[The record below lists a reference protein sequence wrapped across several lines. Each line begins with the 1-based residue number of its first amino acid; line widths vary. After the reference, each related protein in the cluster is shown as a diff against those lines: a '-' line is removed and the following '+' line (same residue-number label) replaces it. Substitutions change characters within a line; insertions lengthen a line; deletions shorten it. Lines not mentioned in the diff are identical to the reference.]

1 MLTDEKFLHTSL
13 TEDVKKNS
21 APLVLKLGSLLASTA
36 IGLLAAQA
44 AHAEDVYFDPLFI
57 ERKAGDVGD
66 VDLSLFQSNDQAQ
79 LPGDYDTALYVNKK
93 LKLRHSIRYLSRSDG
108 TLEPQIT
115 PNILRA
121 LGVNVDAFPA
131 LKSLQPDAPLGS
143 LAQYIPAADV
153 KFDFYLM
160 QLNFS
165 IPQAAILQKAEDYID
180 PAKWDDG
187 APSLFSN
194 YSYSGGQRSYR
205 NGNDDSSQ
213 YLNLQNGLNV
223 GPWRVRN
230 YTTYSDSGDEK
241 KWDTISTYVERD
253 IKSIKSKLLLGENS
267 TSGEI
272 LSSVPFS
279 GVQLFSDDNMLPN
292 SQRGFAPTIRGVAN
306 SNAEVTIRQNDH
318 IIYQSFVPPGAF
330 EINDLYPSS
339 YSGNLEITVKEADGT
354 ERRFNQPFSAIPVMQ
369 RPGRLKYSATA
380 GVYRATDNNEKE
392 PTFAQGTAIYGIS
405 NTITSYGGS
414 VVSEDYL
421 SGLIGV
427 GYNLQWLGGISA
439 DVTHARTTLDNNQT
453 TSGQSYRVQY
463 SKNIEMTDTDF
474 SLASYRYSSAG
485 YYDFD
490 ESTQYLDGD
499 NALEL
504 DYHKRSKIQFN
515 INQTLWEGASLYL
528 SGYEQDY
535 WNNGGKEKNL
545 SVGLNNSLFGV
556 SYNLSYSYSQL
567 QGEDNDQQISLNL
580 RIPLSRWLPQSWGTY
595 NVSHEKGEGTRHQ
608 VGLSG
613 TALDD
618 RRLSYSVQQ
627 SYTDQNNESGS
638 NLYSTYR
645 SSFGNL
651 NAGYNY
657 SRDSQQLSYGIAGG
671 IVAHSRG
678 ATLSQP
684 LGDSFA
690 LIDTNGASGAR
701 LQNLPGVRTDWRGF
715 AVVPYLTAYNE
726 NRIAMDTTTLPDDVD
741 IENTSAVVIPNSGA
755 MVTAHFDARVGAR
768 VLVTLVR
775 PNGATV
781 PFGAMAANEKQSNI
795 VDEGGVVY
803 LSGIPLEKQVLLHVK
818 WGNEASQQCQAQF
831 NISASISQVNSLTAP
846 CI

>member
-1 MLTDEKFLHTSL
+1 MLTDEKFLQTSL
-13 TEDVKKNS
+13 SEAVKKNS
-21 APLVLKLGSLLASTA
+21 VSLVVKLSSLAF
-36 IGLLAAQA
+36 GLLC
-44 AHAEDVYFDPLFI
+44 AHTARSESVYFDPQFI
-57 ERKAGDVGD
+57 ERTAGDVGG
-66 VDLSLFQSNDQAQ
+66 VDLSLFQNNDQAQ

-93 LKLRHSIRYLSRSDG
+93 LKLRRSIRYLSKPDG
-108 TLEPQIT
+108 TLTPQIT
-115 PNILRA
+115 PDILRA
-121 LGVNVDAFPA
+121 LGVNVDAFPV
-131 LKSLQPDAPLGS
+131 LKDHPPEAPLGA

-160 QLNFS
+160 QLDFS
-165 IPQAAILQKAEDYID
+165 IPQAAILQKAQGYID
-180 PAKWDDG
+180 PEKWDDG
-187 APSLFSN
+187 APVLFSN
-194 YSYSGGQRSYR
+194 YAYSGGQRSYR
-205 NGNDDSSQ
+205 NGSDDSSQ
-213 YLNLQNGLNV
+213 YLNLQNGFNI
-223 GPWRVRN
+223 GPWRLRN
-230 YTTYSDSGDEK
+230 YTTYSQNGDEK
-241 KWDTISTYVERD
+241 RWDTISTYAERD
-253 IKSIKSKLLLGENS
+253 IKTLKSKFQIGENS

-279 GVQLFSDDNMLPN
+279 GIQLFSDDNMLPN
-292 SQRGFAPTIRGVAN
+292 SQRGFAPTIRGIAN
-306 SNAEVTIRQNDH
+306 SNAEVTIRQNNH
-318 IIYQSFVPPGAF
+318 IIYQSYVPPGAF

-339 YSGNLEITVKEADGT
+339 YSGNLEITLKEADGT

-369 RPGRLKYSATA
+369 RPGRLKYSATV

-392 PTFAQGTAIYGIS
+392 PTFAQGTAIYGVS
-405 NTITSYGGS
+405 NTVTSYGGS
-414 VVSEDYL
+414 VISEDYV
-421 SGLIGV
+421 SALIGI

-439 DVTHARTTLDNNQT
+439 DITYARTKLDNNQIS
-453 TSGQSYRVQY
+453 SGQSYRIQY

-490 ESTQYLDGD
+490 ESTQYIDGD
-499 NALEL
+499 NTSKL

-515 INQTLWEGASLYL
+515 INQALWEGASLYL

-535 WNNGGKEKNL
+535 WNNSGKEKNL
-545 SVGLNNSLFGV
+545 SLGLNNSLFGI
-556 SYNLSYSYSQL
+556 SYNLSYSYSKL
-567 QGEDNDQQISLNL
+567 QGQNDDQQISLNV

-595 NVSHEKGEGTRHQ
+595 NVSHQKGEGTRHQ

-627 SYTDQNNESGS
+627 SYTDQSRESGS
-638 NLYSTYR
+638 NLYSSYR

-657 SRDSQQLSYGIAGG
+657 NRDSKLLSYGIAGG
-671 IVAHSRG
+671 VVMHSRG

-690 LIDTNGASGAR
+690 LIDTNGARGAR

-741 IENTSAVVIPNSGA
+741 IENTSAIVIPNSGA

-775 PNGATV
+775 PNGTTV
-781 PFGAMAANEKQSNI
+781 PFGAMAASEKQSNI
-795 VDEGGVVY
+795 
-803 LSGIPLEKQVLLHVK
+803 
-818 WGNEASQQCQAQF
+818 
-831 NISASISQVNSLTAP
+831 
-846 CI
+846 

>member
-1 MLTDEKFLHTSL
+1 MLTDEKFLQTRLSG
-13 TEDVKKNS
+13 DVKKHS
-21 APLVLKLGSLLASTA
+21 APLVLKLSRLLAGTAFGLLASH
-36 IGLLAAQA
+36 AARS
-44 AHAEDVYFDPLFI
+44 ESVYFDPQFI
-57 ERKAGDVGD
+57 ERKAGDVGE
-66 VDLSLFQSNDQAQ
+66 VDLSLFQNNDQAQ

-93 LKLRHSIRYLSRSDG
+93 LKLRRSISYLSREDG

-115 PNILRA
+115 PDILRA

-131 LKSLQPDAPLGS
+131 LKNHQPDTPLGQ

-153 KFDFYLM
+153 KFDFFLM

-165 IPQAAILQKAEDYID
+165 IPQAAIVHNAQDYID
-180 PAKWDDG
+180 PTKWDDG
-187 APSLFSN
+187 APALFSN
-194 YSYSGGQRSYR
+194 YSYSGGQRSNR
-205 NGNDDSSQ
+205 NGSDDSSQ
-213 YLNLQNGLNV
+213 YLNLQSGFNA

-230 YTTYSDSGDEK
+230 YTTYSNSGDEQR
-241 KWDTISTYVERD
+241 WDTISTYVERD
-253 IKSIKSKLLLGENS
+253 IKALKSKFQIGENS

-272 LSSVPFS
+272 LSNVPFS

-354 ERRFNQPFSAIPVMQ
+354 ERRFNQPFSAIPIMQ
-369 RPGRLKYSATA
+369 RPGRLKYTATA
-380 GVYRATDNNEKE
+380 GVYRATNADEKE
-392 PTFAQGTAIYGIS
+392 PTFAQGTAIYGFS
-405 NTITSYGGS
+405 NTITTYGGS

-421 SGLIGV
+421 SALFGL

-439 DVTHARTTLDNNQT
+439 DFTHARTTLDNHQT

-463 SKNIEMTDTDF
+463 SKNIEMTDTNF

-490 ESTQYLDGD
+490 ESTQHIDEGD
-499 NALEL
+499 TSAL
-504 DYHKRSKIQFN
+504 DYHKRSKVQFN
-515 INQTLWEGASLYL
+515 INQTLWDGASLYL

-535 WNNGGKEKNL
+535 WNNSGKEKNL
-545 SVGLNNSLFGV
+545 SLGFNHSVFGI
-556 SYNLSYSYSQL
+556 SYNLSYSYSKL
-567 QGEDNDQQISLNL
+567 QGEDDDQQVSLNV
-580 RIPLSRWLPQSWGTY
+580 RIPLSRWLPQSWATY
-595 NVSHEKGEGTRHQ
+595 NVSNQKGEGTRHQ

-618 RRLSYSVQQ
+618 RRLSYSMQQ
-627 SYTDQNNESGS
+627 SYTDQDSESSS
-638 NLYSTYR
+638 NLYSSYR

-657 SRDSQQLSYGIAGG
+657 SQDSQQFSYGIAGG
-671 IVAHSRG
+671 IVAHAHG
-678 ATLSQP
+678 ITLSQP
-684 LGDSFA
+684 LGESFA

-726 NRIAMDTTTLPDDVD
+726 NRIAMDTTTLPGDVD
-741 IENTSAVVIPNSGA
+741 IENTSATVIPNSGA

-775 PNGATV
+775 SNGATV
-781 PFGAMAANEKQSNI
+781 PFGAVATTEKQSNI

-803 LSGIPLEKQVLLHVK
+803 LSGIPLEKPVLLHVK
-818 WGNEASQQCQAQF
+818 WGNAASQQCQAQ
-831 NISASISQVNSLTAP
+831 ISLSASTAQVNSLTTK